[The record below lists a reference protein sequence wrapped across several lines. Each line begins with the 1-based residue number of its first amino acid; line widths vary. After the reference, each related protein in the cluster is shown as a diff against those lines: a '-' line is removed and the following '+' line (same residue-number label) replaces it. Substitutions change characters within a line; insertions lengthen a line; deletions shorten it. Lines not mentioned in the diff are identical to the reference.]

1 MAIPV
6 NSKAPEFTLK
16 VKTADGFEDLSLA
29 DNFGKKKTVLLFFPA
44 AFSSICHD
52 ELCSVTG
59 GLEQYASL
67 DAVVWGI
74 STDLPFALEA
84 FQRSAGIG
92 FPLLSD
98 YNQEVSKAYDVLS
111 EDFIGYRGV
120 SKRSAF
126 VIDKEGT
133 VVFSSSSDDPRQ
145 LPDFEALKAALQ

>member
-6 NSKAPEFTLK
+6 NTKAPTFTLK
-16 VKTADGFEDLSLA
+16 QRTADGFQDFSLA

-59 GLEQYASL
+59 GLDQYESL

-74 STDLPFALEA
+74 STDLPFALAA
-84 FQRSAGIG
+84 FQSSAGIG

-98 YNQEVSKAYDVLS
+98 YNREVSQAYDVLS

-126 VIDKEGT
+126 VIDTDGT
-133 VVFSSSSDDPRQ
+133 VIFSSSSDDARQ
-145 LPDFEALKAALQ
+145 LPDFEALKAALK